1 MREQEYNMKL
11 QRIVTL
17 EKELK
22 TNLDGLKKKQSDIE
36 SREKELE
43 SRNIKIKEREERLKN
58 LVEDEKQRSDRKIQ
72 ITTKEFRTEIKEL
85 TNQNKALS
93 EKLKNLEGYDQE
105 SKTIRKEHEKHQSLL
120 KNEKDKNENST
131 RKILELEAKLEQ
143 GLKAQL
149 FYKTAFENA
158 EKKIKELVEEN
169 DRNKSNQIVDQK
181 QEIQRL
187 RAELMVTQQRNEDK
201 WKHFSTVGNI
211 QEPSRMQHSSMSPSL
226 PVSESLND
234 TITVLPANA
243 AANKENAQSNN
254 KGPLNFGTHPS
265 GPNKP
270 SIDIKK
276 QLSMLEKEKAM
287 FLKTKVY
294 NEEDPIVIQLNEK
307 IKSLRC
313 QINGGS

>member
-1 MREQEYNMKL
+1 MRQFIYFREKMREQEYNMKL

-120 KNEKDKNENST
+120 KNEKDKTENST
-131 RKILELEAKLEQ
+131 RKISELDKFAIKTLGWHRKRVLEEVLWRR
-143 GLKAQL
+143 
-149 FYKTAFENA
+149 Y
-158 EKKIKELVEEN
+158 
-169 DRNKSNQIVDQK
+169 SWK
-181 QEIQRL
+181 QETGCRS
-187 RAELMVTQQRNEDK
+187 APEME
-201 WKHFSTVGNI
+201 
-211 QEPSRMQHSSMSPSL
+211 
-226 PVSESLND
+226 
-234 TITVLPANA
+234 
-243 AANKENAQSNN
+243 
-254 KGPLNFGTHPS
+254 
-265 GPNKP
+265 
-270 SIDIKK
+270 
-276 QLSMLEKEKAM
+276 
-287 FLKTKVY
+287 
-294 NEEDPIVIQLNEK
+294 
-307 IKSLRC
+307 
-313 QINGGS
+313 

>member
-22 TNLDGLKKKQSDIE
+22 TNLDGLKKKQIDIE

-72 ITTKEFRTEIKEL
+72 TTTKEFRAEIKEL
-85 TNQNKALS
+85 TNQNKLLS
-93 EKLKNLEGYDQE
+93 EKLKNSEGYDQE

-120 KNEKDKNENST
+120 KNEKDQNENST

-187 RAELMVTQQRNEDK
+187 RAELMVTQQR
-201 WKHFSTVGNI
+201 
-211 QEPSRMQHSSMSPSL
+211 
-226 PVSESLND
+226 
-234 TITVLPANA
+234 
-243 AANKENAQSNN
+243 
-254 KGPLNFGTHPS
+254 
-265 GPNKP
+265 
-270 SIDIKK
+270 
-276 QLSMLEKEKAM
+276 
-287 FLKTKVY
+287 
-294 NEEDPIVIQLNEK
+294 
-307 IKSLRC
+307 
-313 QINGGS
+313 